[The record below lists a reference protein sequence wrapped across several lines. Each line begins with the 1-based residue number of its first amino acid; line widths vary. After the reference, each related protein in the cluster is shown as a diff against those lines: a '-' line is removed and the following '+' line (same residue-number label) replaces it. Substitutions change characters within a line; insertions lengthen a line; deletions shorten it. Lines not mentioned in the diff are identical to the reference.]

1 MSMAF
6 SRNVDEF
13 KSHPEDFRFVFYH
26 LLDASVEVVI
36 ILSKMECVLY
46 VFTWLTFEKQW
57 LNNKNN
63 FVFSSKFASDM
74 F

>member
-46 VFTWLTFEKQW
+46 VFTWLTFEKQ
-57 LNNKNN
+57 
-63 FVFSSKFASDM
+63 
-74 F
+74 

>member
-1 MSMAF
+1 MNMAF

-26 LLDASVEVVI
+26 LLDASVEVI

-46 VFTWLTFEKQW
+46 VFTLLTFEKQ
-57 LNNKNN
+57 
-63 FVFSSKFASDM
+63 
-74 F
+74 